1 MKHTLNKNVR
11 ALGVVSLL
19 NDASSD
25 MLYPLIPLFLTKV
38 LGASIPFVGLIEGV
52 AHSTASIV
60 KLFSGWLSDKLGKRK
75 SLTVIGYG
83 LSMLSKP
90 LLAFATAPWHV
101 LLIRFSD
108 RFGKG
113 IRQAPRDALIAE
125 STPKDILG
133 YAFGF
138 HKMMDTVGATI
149 GPLLALILLPVL
161 DGNLRTLFLLSF
173 VASFFALVTLIIFV
187 KEPPRVPHTPTELPK
202 LSWKILPPRYRFF
215 LVAIGVFAVAN
226 SSDAFLFLRAAD
238 VGVPTM
244 LIPLLYALSN
254 AVFALLATPFGK
266 LADRV
271 SPDII
276 IRSGF
281 LVFALAYAGFALF
294 ATPLTMWLL
303 FPLIG
308 VFSAMTESL
317 QKTIN
322 VQITDPRLRGT
333 MLGLM
338 HTITGIGQLPASI
351 IAGLLWG
358 RVGAASSFLF
368 GAGLAIVA
376 ALILERCFSP
386 GNKKPEASA

>member
-1 MKHTLNKNVR
+1 MKHSLNKNVR
-11 ALGVVSLL
+11 ALGMVSLL

-25 MLYPLIPLFLTKV
+25 MLYPLIPLFLTKT
-38 LGASIPFVGLIEGV
+38 LGASVPFVGLIEGV
-52 AHSTASIV
+52 AQATASIV
-60 KLFSGWLSDKLGKRK
+60 KLFSGWLSDKLGRRK
-75 SLTVIGYG
+75 SLTVIGYA
-83 LSMLSKP
+83 LSMISKP
-90 LLAFATAPWHV
+90 LLALATSPWHV
-101 LLIRFSD
+101 LLVRFSD

-149 GPLLALILLPVL
+149 GPILALILLPIL
-161 DGNLRTLFLLSF
+161 DGNLRALFLLSF
-173 VASFFALVTLIIFV
+173 VASFFALITLIVFV
-187 KEPPRVPHTPTELPK
+187 KEPPLAHRAPVSLPK
-202 LSWKILPPRYRFF
+202 LSWRILPPRYQFF
-215 LVAIGVFAVAN
+215 LIAIGVFAIAN
-226 SSDAFLFLRAAD
+226 SSEAFLFLRASD

-254 AVFALLATPFGK
+254 TVFALLATPFGR
-266 LADRV
+266 LADRM

-281 LVFALAYAGFALF
+281 LVFALAYVGFALF

-322 VQITDPRLRGT
+322 VQITDPRIKGT

-358 RVGAASSFLF
+358 HVGAESPFLF

-376 ALILERCFSP
+376 ALILERCFSSA
-386 GNKKPEASA
+386 KKIPTAAA